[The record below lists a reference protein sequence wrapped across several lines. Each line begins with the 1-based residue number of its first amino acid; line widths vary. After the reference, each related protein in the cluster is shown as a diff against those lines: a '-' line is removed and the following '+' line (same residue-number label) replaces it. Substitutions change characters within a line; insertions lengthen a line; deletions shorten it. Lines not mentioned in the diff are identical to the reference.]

1 MREVAELFR
10 SAGPLANAIAGFA
23 ERAEQVAMAEEI
35 AAALRAPEQLLI
47 EAGTGIGKTFAY
59 LVPALFSARRVII
72 STGTRALQDQLFH
85 RDLPTIAR
93 ALGLPVQVALL
104 KGRANYLCLHRLTL
118 AEQQAAARGVKRE
131 VATALDRV
139 RRWSFATPSGDIAEI
154 GTLGEQH
161 PVWPW
166 VTSTRDNC
174 LGAEC
179 PEFQRC
185 HVAAARRVAQA
196 ADVVVVNHH
205 LLMAD
210 LVLKD
215 EGFGELLPG
224 ADAVVIDEAHQLPDV
239 AAQFLGLSIST
250 RQLQSL
256 SRDLVAELML
266 LSSVGGSAASWAQTF
281 DRRVADA
288 EGTLRGMGDRLEA
301 DAWPAAFF
309 ESLEVLAA
317 DLDQLVNMLAPVAA
331 DNGSIASLKRRAQEI
346 VDRLATLLSAADDSP
361 SSAGIR
367 WVQATQYGFT
377 AHYMPV
383 DTAQQ
388 LGALVAS
395 RPCSWIYTSATLAVG
410 DDFSHFKRRLGVENA
425 RTARFGSPFDYPHQ
439 ALLYLPRGLD
449 APSSRRHT
457 RQVIEAAWPVLEASG
472 GRAFL
477 LFTSHRALREGAEV
491 LAGMLRSSMPF
502 PVLVQG
508 EAPRD
513 LLLQKFRD
521 HGNAVLLGTGSFWEG
536 VDVKGPA
543 LAVVVIDKLP
553 FAVPDDPV
561 LKARLDAI
569 EREGGNPF
577 FDEQVPQA
585 VIALKQGVGRL
596 IRDSEDFGVVMICD
610 QRLTGRPYGR
620 IFLNSLPAM
629 PRTDDLGQVTR
640 FLRERLNAVGISTPA
655 SSEELPLS
663 QLS

>member
-1 MREVAELFR
+1 MA
-10 SAGPLANAIAGFA
+10 SAIEGFA

-35 AAALRAPEQLLI
+35 AIALSSPEQLLI

-85 RDLPTIAR
+85 RDLPTIAS

-118 AEQQAAARGVKRE
+118 AEQQAAARGLKRE
-131 VATALDRV
+131 VAIALDRV
-139 RRWSFATPSGDIAEI
+139 RRWSFATRTGDIAEI
-154 GTLGEQH
+154 GTIGEQH

-185 HVAAARRVAQA
+185 HVASARRVAQA
-196 ADVVVVNHH
+196 ADVVVVNHY

-239 AAQFLGLSIST
+239 ASQFLGLSIST
-250 RQLQSL
+250 RQLQAL

-266 LSSVGGSAASWAQTF
+266 LSSVDGNAGSWAQTF
-281 DRRVADA
+281 DRRIADA
-288 EGTLRGMGDRLEA
+288 EGALRGLGERLDA
-301 DAWPAAFF
+301 SAWPAAFI
-309 ESLEVLAA
+309 ESLEALAA
-317 DLDQLVNMLAPVAA
+317 DLDQLVNMLAPVAP
-331 DNGSIASLKRRAQEI
+331 DNASIASLKRRAEES
-346 VDRLATLLSAADDSP
+346 VDRLGTLLSAGEHESP
-361 SSAGIR
+361 AAGIR
-367 WVQATQYGFT
+367 WVQVSQYGFT

-383 DTAQQ
+383 DTAKQ

-410 DDFSHFKRRLGVENA
+410 DDFTHFKRRLGVANA

-477 LFTSHRALREGAEV
+477 LFTSHRALREGAAV
-491 LAGMLRSSMPF
+491 MAGILPSPPPF

-513 LLLQKFRD
+513 LLLQKFRE

-585 VIALKQGVGRL
+585 VISLKQGAGRL

-629 PRTDDLGQVTR
+629 PRTDDLGQVTQ
-640 FLRERLNAVGISTPA
+640 FLRERLNAAGIIVPA
-655 SSEELPLS
+655 PGEEHSLRHLS
-663 QLS
+663 